1 MKNDIEQLRWRM
13 NNGAPIEGDLA
24 WCKRRLLALE
34 EWPDELSRAQQIEMT
49 TLKTWIEEYI
59 A

>member
-1 MKNDIEQLRWRM
+1 MKNAIEQLRWRM
-13 NNGAPIEGDLA
+13 TNGAPIEGDLA

-34 EWPDELSRAQQIEMT
+34 EWPEPLNRAQQIEKV
-49 TLKTWIEEYI
+49 TLETWIKEYV